1 MTMYPEAQRKAQE
14 EIDAVV
20 GTHRLPNIDDRDSL
34 PYIDSLLKE
43 VLRWGPATPL
53 GLLHL
58 RHISPALLSRYVL
71 SGSPSSDQ
79 GRRTRRILHT
89 RRNCCYRQ
97 RLVNLTQVPP
107 ALLH

>member
-1 MTMYPEAQRKAQE
+1 MALYPEAQRKAQE

-20 GTHRLPNIDDRDSL
+20 GNHRLPNIDDRDSL
-34 PYIDSLLKE
+34 PYINNLLKE
-43 VLRWGPATPL
+43 VMRWGPATPL
-53 GLLHL
+53 GMLDL
-58 RHISPALLSRYVL
+58 RRLSPALLSCRSL

-79 GRRTRRILHT
+79 ERRTRRILHT

>member
-1 MTMYPEAQRKAQE
+1 MTLYPEVQRKAQE

-53 GLLHL
+53 AGPH
-58 RHISPALLSRYVL
+58 RV
-71 SGSPSSDQ
+71 
-79 GRRTRRILHT
+79 TRDDEHDGYFIPEGT
-89 RRNCCYRQ
+89 SVI
-97 RLVNLTQVPP
+97 VNVW
-107 ALLH
+107 